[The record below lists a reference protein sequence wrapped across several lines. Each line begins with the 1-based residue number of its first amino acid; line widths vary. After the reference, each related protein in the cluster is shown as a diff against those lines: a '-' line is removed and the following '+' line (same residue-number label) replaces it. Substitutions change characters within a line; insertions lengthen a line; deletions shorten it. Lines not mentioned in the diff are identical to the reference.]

1 MTPGMEWLFGF
12 LYFEYFSPLIVTALG
27 ARAMGQ
33 FSLVTIWTLGKRA
46 RRQEIVSATSAGA
59 LLGVPPFWIRHEIPF
74 VIQLLAAGF

>member
-1 MTPGMEWLFGF
+1 
-12 LYFEYFSPLIVTALG
+12 
-27 ARAMGQ
+27 MGQ

>member
-1 MTPGMEWLFGF
+1 MTPGMELLFGF

-33 FSLVTIWTLGKRA
+33 FSLVTIRTLGKRA
-46 RRQEIVSATSAGA
+46 RRQEIVSAPSAGA

-74 VIQLLAAGF
+74 VIQLLATSR